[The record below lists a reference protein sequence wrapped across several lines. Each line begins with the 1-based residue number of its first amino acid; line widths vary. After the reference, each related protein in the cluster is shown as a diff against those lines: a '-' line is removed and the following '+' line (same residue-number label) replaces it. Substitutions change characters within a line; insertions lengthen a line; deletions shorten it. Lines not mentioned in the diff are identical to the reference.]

1 MEADLIKHIIKVK
14 LETEIGEKRKAVA
27 DMKLV
32 NEKKKEDRLY
42 ELHQIKLRIIQKLEY
57 ENNYDQLHKYLTE

>member
-32 NEKKKEDRLY
+32 NEKKKQDRLN

-57 ENNYDQLHKYLTE
+57 ENNNDQLHKYLTE

>member
-14 LETEIGEKRKAVA
+14 LETEIGEKKKAVA